1 MSFSAEQLSVQL
13 VKAGCRSNFKI
24 KNINEFMPANSKE
37 AFYVH
42 EQGGQ
47 AKIVV
52 RPIFEVFSADF
63 DAIEGI
69 TRVKDYFHSSE
80 MTRFPTRIYKSAHP
94 IHYGIAFK
102 VTSSEAA
109 EQFINKLSAI
119 LAQ

>member
-1 MSFSAEQLSVQL
+1 
-13 VKAGCRSNFKI
+13 
-24 KNINEFMPANSKE
+24 
-37 AFYVH
+37 
-42 EQGGQ
+42 
-47 AKIVV
+47 
-52 RPIFEVFSADF
+52 
-63 DAIEGI
+63 
-69 TRVKDYFHSSE
+69 